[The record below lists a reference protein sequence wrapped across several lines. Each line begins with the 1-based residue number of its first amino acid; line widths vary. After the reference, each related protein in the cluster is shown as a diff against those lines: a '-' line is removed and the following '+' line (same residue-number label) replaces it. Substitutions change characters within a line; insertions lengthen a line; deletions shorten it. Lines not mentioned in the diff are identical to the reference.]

1 MKHLKL
7 ILFFLAIVGVMVGS
21 YLAGTFMATNQSIGS
36 SREPEVVFIED
47 GQEEVEP
54 IVVLHDGLG
63 RISWTLHTAAPEG
76 VQVVWS
82 RQPLPEYP
90 PRTGDKSLRVEGAA
104 SASIDPFDGD
114 GTYFVRVCIIDQG
127 LCKAYSSELQATF
140 GANTQ
145 PRDGVSVNPLDQPKL
160 WLKLGEGTSVSW
172 VVKGIAEQGVRLV
185 WSLQS
190 APTYPER
197 EGDQSRFYNV
207 QTSSSGVFDAFAGD
221 GIYFIRL
228 CEVSGAGCRAY
239 SNELTI
245 QVGDVV
251 AEDPSGTANEANSVP
266 ETQEPVET
274 DGHTLESSETEQTSE
289 MTPVE

>member
-1 MKHLKL
+1 MKHLKSIFL
-7 ILFFLAIVGVMVGS
+7 FLAIIGVMVGS
-21 YLAGTFMATNQSIGS
+21 YLAGTAMATNQSTGPS
-36 SREPEVVFIED
+36 TEPEVVFIED

-63 RISWTLHTAAPEG
+63 RISWTLHVAAPEG

-90 PRTGDKSLRVEGAA
+90 PRAGDKSLRVEGTT
-104 SASIDPFDGD
+104 SASIDPFEGD
-114 GTYFVRVCIIDQG
+114 GTYFVRVCILEQDA
-127 LCKAYSSELQATF
+127 CKAYSSELQATF

-145 PRDGVSVNPLDQPKL
+145 PREGASVNPLDQPKL
-160 WLKLGEGTSVSW
+160 WLKPGEGTSVSW

-185 WSLQS
+185 WSVQ
-190 APTYPER
+190 PGPIYPER

-207 QTSSSGVFDAFAGD
+207 QTSSSGAFDAFAGD
-221 GIYFIRL
+221 GTYAVRL

-245 QVGDVV
+245 QVGEVV
-251 AEDPSGTANEANSVP
+251 AEESP
-266 ETQEPVET
+266 ETVEEAPAPEPQEPAEAA
-274 DGHTLESSETEQTSE
+274 DAPLEPSETEPETE
-289 MTPVE
+289 PIPVE